1 MKTLII
7 SAFAAVISHAVLFV
21 LNPQWE
27 KPRLV
32 PPRTRSVTVTLAT
45 LAPEVQPPP
54 PPLPVVRP
62 ASIAPLQPLAL
73 KRPPPK
79 PKPVSQPKPIP
90 KPEPQPAA
98 AEPQVVPQV
107 PPDPPLLP
115 VSVADEDKPPE
126 TGAVIDK
133 SSAPVEVD
141 SLSAAP
147 DSRPDEEAAMVVT
160 DPSPVFNPK
169 PAYPK
174 LARRRQYQGKVVV
187 RALVDIHGR
196 VSRVDLVQS
205 SGYPVLDRSAKEGV
219 LQWRFAPAT
228 RGGIP
233 VEMNVE
239 FPVIFRIE

>member
-1 MKTLII
+1 VKTLIL
-7 SAFAAVISHAVLFV
+7 SAFAAVISHAILFV

-62 ASIAPLQPLAL
+62 ASISPLKPLAL
-73 KRPPPK
+73 KKPP
-79 PKPVSQPKPIP
+79 PKPIP
-90 KPEPQPAA
+90 KPEPQPVA

-107 PPDPPLLP
+107 PPPDPPLLP
-115 VSVADEDKPPE
+115 VSVADEDKPAE
-126 TGAVIDK
+126 AGAVIDK
-133 SSAPVEVD
+133 SSAPVEVE

-147 DSRPDEEAAMVVT
+147 DSRPDEEAAMVVA

-169 PAYPK
+169 PVYPK
-174 LARRRQYQGKVVV
+174 LARRRQYQGKVIV
-187 RALVDIHGR
+187 RAHVDIHGR

-228 RGGIP
+228 RGDVP
-233 VEMNVE
+233 VEAVVE

>member
-1 MKTLII
+1 VKTLII

-45 LAPEVQPPP
+45 LAPKVQPP
-54 PPLPVVRP
+54 PPLPVVGP
-62 ASIAPLQPLAL
+62 APISPLQPLVL
-73 KRPPPK
+73 KKPPSK
-79 PKPVSQPKPIP
+79 PKPVSEPKPIA

-98 AEPQVVPQV
+98 AEPEVVPQV
-107 PPDPPLLP
+107 PPPDPPP
-115 VSVADEDKPPE
+115 VSVAAEDKPAE
-126 TGAVIDK
+126 TGAVIGK
-133 SSAPVEVD
+133 SSAPVDVD
-141 SLSAAP
+141 SLSAAL

-169 PAYPK
+169 PVYPK
-174 LARRRQYQGKVVV
+174 LARRRQYQGKVIV
-187 RALVDIHGR
+187 RAHVDIHGR
-196 VSRVDLVQS
+196 VARVDLVQS

-219 LQWRFAPAT
+219 LQWRFVPAT
-228 RGGIP
+228 RKGVP
-233 VEMNVE
+233 VEAVVE